1 MDLQKL
7 IELLNDNEEAV
18 NFVSGLAQT
27 TESLTKKINVLE
39 GDAKKAF
46 ETRDATKQK
55 AKKLLDRLGLDD
67 FDNVDDDLLDKVL
80 KGKGS
85 DAEVQNL
92 KAQLEKAVKE
102 KGEIE
107 NSYKGKLSSYA
118 LKTEL
123 NKTGLAQKA
132 LNAEVYA
139 ILENIA
145 LSGASY
151 TDDGKVVFKNDDG
164 STKYMNGKEY
174 TLDDRVLELSSSSSY
189 APLFK
194 AEGKGGTGTN
204 PQQRQSA
211 TTQTSV
217 TGVDKMK
224 LARQTNKG

>member
-7 IELLNDNEEAV
+7 LELLKDNEEAV
-18 NFVSGLAQT
+18 NFVSGLTQT
-27 TESLTKKINVLE
+27 TESLTKKINALE

-46 ETRDATKQK
+46 ETRDSTKQK
-55 AKKLLDRLGLDD
+55 AKKLLDKLGLDD
-67 FDNVDDDLLDKVL
+67 LDNIDDDLLDKVL

-92 KAQLEKAVKE
+92 KNQLEKAVAE
-102 KGEIE
+102 KSEIE

-145 LSGASY
+145 LAGAIY
-151 TDDGKVVFKNDDG
+151 TDDGKVIFKNEDG
-164 STKYMNGKEY
+164 STKYSNGKEY
-174 TLDDRVLELSSSSSY
+174 TLNDRVAELSASASY

-194 AEGKGGTGTN
+194 VEGKGGTGTN
-204 PQQRQSA
+204 PQQKTGGTQS
-211 TTQTSV
+211 TTV

-224 LARQTNKG
+224 LARQK

>member
-7 IELLNDNEEAV
+7 LELLKDNSEAV
-18 NFVSGLAQT
+18 SFVSGLSET
-27 TESLTKKINVLE
+27 TEALTKKINSLE
-39 GDAKKAF
+39 SDSKKAF

-55 AKKLLDRLGLDD
+55 AKKLLDRLGVDD
-67 FDNVDDDLLDKVL
+67 LDNVDDELIEKVL

-85 DAEVQNL
+85 DAEVANL
-92 KAQLEKAVKE
+92 KTQLEKAVAE
-102 KGEIE
+102 KSEIE

-118 LKTEL
+118 LKSEL

-145 LSGASY
+145 LSGANY
-151 TDDGKVVFKNDDG
+151 TDDGKIVFKNDDG
-164 STKYMNGKEY
+164 STKYANGKEY
-174 TLDDRVLELSSSSSY
+174 TLNDRVAELSASSSY

-194 AEGKGGTGTN
+194 VEGKGGTGTN
-204 PQQRQSA
+204 PNQNTGGNPQQ
-211 TTQTSV
+211 TTL

-224 LARQTNKG
+224 AARKN